1 MYRILLVEDD
11 IDLSKE
17 IALALEKWGFKVELI
32 DDFEIVLDEFM
43 DKKPDVV
50 LLDVNLPLYNG
61 FYWCEKIRA
70 ISNVPLIFLS
80 SRDSDMDLIMGINN
94 GADDYI
100 TKPFSIDILVTKI
113 NGIIRRVYNYS
124 DSNSILYCEDLM
136 FDVGKGIIKH
146 KYKDKSIELTKN
158 EIKILTLL
166 LKNKNRVV
174 SRESLMMTLWDVVV
188 SIINIYLFA
197 IDIFKNRYSE
207 LIYLDFLVLFI
218 IMVFFVIDYINF
230 RNSYINLYNCIENS
244 GEIDSYLVDGQSFE
258 ENLIKDIIE
267 NLKMKN
273 NSDIEGYKQS
283 LKELDEYIAKWV
295 HEIKIPI
302 SSLSIITDRLS
313 SIEDSLDIKNQVAKI
328 NFLVNSILY
337 SSRSNTMFEDV
348 FINKFNLEK
357 LVKMSIKNNS
367 FLLIKN
373 NVEVSLNELENDV
386 YTDSKCMSYILDQI
400 INNAIK
406 YSKEVGK
413 IEFNSKKLE
422 NGVVL
427 SIKDFGIGIDEE
439 DISRVFDKGFT
450 GKNGRNQLYKS
461 TGMGMYFVKKMIDSL
476 GHEIEVCSENG
487 SYTIFNIYFYDI
499 SDYLSLDS

>member
-1 MYRILLVEDD
+1 MLVKY
-11 IDLSKE
+11 LKGRSKY
-17 IALALEKWGFKVELI
+17 IAL
-32 DDFEIVLDEFM
+32 
-43 DKKPDVV
+43 
-50 LLDVNLPLYNG
+50 PL
-61 FYWCEKIRA
+61 
-70 ISNVPLIFLS
+70 
-80 SRDSDMDLIMGINN
+80 
-94 GADDYI
+94 
-100 TKPFSIDILVTKI
+100 
-113 NGIIRRVYNYS
+113 
-124 DSNSILYCEDLM
+124 
-136 FDVGKGIIKH
+136 
-146 KYKDKSIELTKN
+146 
-158 EIKILTLL
+158 
-166 LKNKNRVV
+166 
-174 SRESLMMTLWDVVV
+174 VVV

-197 IDIFKNRYSE
+197 IDIFKNKYSE

-230 RNSYINLYNCIENS
+230 RNSYTNLYNCIENS

-267 NLKMKN
+267 NLKIKN
-273 NSDIEGYKQS
+273 NSDIETYKQS

-386 YTDSKCMSYILDQI
+386 YTDSKCMSYVLDQI

-427 SIKDFGIGIDEE
+427 SIKDFGIGINEE

-450 GKNGRNQLYKS
+450 GKNGRNQLYKF

>member
-1 MYRILLVEDD
+1 MLVKY
-11 IDLSKE
+11 LKGRSKY
-17 IALALEKWGFKVELI
+17 IAL
-32 DDFEIVLDEFM
+32 
-43 DKKPDVV
+43 
-50 LLDVNLPLYNG
+50 PL
-61 FYWCEKIRA
+61 
-70 ISNVPLIFLS
+70 
-80 SRDSDMDLIMGINN
+80 
-94 GADDYI
+94 
-100 TKPFSIDILVTKI
+100 
-113 NGIIRRVYNYS
+113 
-124 DSNSILYCEDLM
+124 
-136 FDVGKGIIKH
+136 
-146 KYKDKSIELTKN
+146 
-158 EIKILTLL
+158 
-166 LKNKNRVV
+166 
-174 SRESLMMTLWDVVV
+174 VVV

-197 IDIFKNRYSE
+197 IDIFKNKYSE

-230 RNSYINLYNCIENS
+230 RNSYTNLYNCIENS

-267 NLKMKN
+267 NLKIKN
-273 NSDIEGYKQS
+273 NSDIETYKQS

-386 YTDSKCMSYILDQI
+386 YTDSKCMSYVLDQI

-427 SIKDFGIGIDEE
+427 SIKDFGIGINEE

-450 GKNGRNQLYKS
+450 VKNGRNQLYKS

-476 GHEIEVCSENG
+476 GHEIEVCSKIG

-499 SDYLSLDS
+499 SDYLSIDS

>member
-1 MYRILLVEDD
+1 MLVKY
-11 IDLSKE
+11 LKGRSKY
-17 IALALEKWGFKVELI
+17 IAL
-32 DDFEIVLDEFM
+32 
-43 DKKPDVV
+43 
-50 LLDVNLPLYNG
+50 PL
-61 FYWCEKIRA
+61 
-70 ISNVPLIFLS
+70 
-80 SRDSDMDLIMGINN
+80 
-94 GADDYI
+94 
-100 TKPFSIDILVTKI
+100 
-113 NGIIRRVYNYS
+113 
-124 DSNSILYCEDLM
+124 
-136 FDVGKGIIKH
+136 
-146 KYKDKSIELTKN
+146 
-158 EIKILTLL
+158 
-166 LKNKNRVV
+166 
-174 SRESLMMTLWDVVV
+174 VVV

-197 IDIFKNRYSE
+197 IDIFKNKYSE

-230 RNSYINLYNCIENS
+230 RNSYTNLYNCIENS

-267 NLKMKN
+267 NLKIKN
-273 NSDIEGYKQS
+273 NSDIETYKQS

-373 NVEVSLNELENDV
+373 NIEVSLNELENDV
-386 YTDSKCMSYILDQI
+386 YTDSKCMSYVLDQI

-427 SIKDFGIGIDEE
+427 SIKDFGIGINEE
-439 DISRVFDKGFT
+439 DISRVFDKEFT

>member
-1 MYRILLVEDD
+1 MLVKY
-11 IDLSKE
+11 LKGRSKY
-17 IALALEKWGFKVELI
+17 IAL
-32 DDFEIVLDEFM
+32 
-43 DKKPDVV
+43 
-50 LLDVNLPLYNG
+50 PL
-61 FYWCEKIRA
+61 
-70 ISNVPLIFLS
+70 
-80 SRDSDMDLIMGINN
+80 
-94 GADDYI
+94 
-100 TKPFSIDILVTKI
+100 
-113 NGIIRRVYNYS
+113 
-124 DSNSILYCEDLM
+124 
-136 FDVGKGIIKH
+136 
-146 KYKDKSIELTKN
+146 
-158 EIKILTLL
+158 
-166 LKNKNRVV
+166 
-174 SRESLMMTLWDVVV
+174 VVV

-197 IDIFKNRYSE
+197 IDIFKNKYSE

-230 RNSYINLYNCIENS
+230 RNSYTNLYNCIENS

-267 NLKMKN
+267 NLKIKN
-273 NSDIEGYKQS
+273 NSDIETYKQS

-337 SSRSNTMFEDV
+337 SSRNNTMFEDV

-357 LVKMSIKNNS
+357 LIKMSIKNNS

-386 YTDSKCMSYILDQI
+386 YTDSKCMSYVLDQI

-427 SIKDFGIGIDEE
+427 SIKDFGIGINEE

-450 GKNGRNQLYKS
+450 GKNGRNQLYKF

>member
-1 MYRILLVEDD
+1 M
-11 IDLSKE
+11 
-17 IALALEKWGFKVELI
+17 
-32 DDFEIVLDEFM
+32 
-43 DKKPDVV
+43 
-50 LLDVNLPLYNG
+50 
-61 FYWCEKIRA
+61 
-70 ISNVPLIFLS
+70 
-80 SRDSDMDLIMGINN
+80 
-94 GADDYI
+94 
-100 TKPFSIDILVTKI
+100 
-113 NGIIRRVYNYS
+113 
-124 DSNSILYCEDLM
+124 
-136 FDVGKGIIKH
+136 
-146 KYKDKSIELTKN
+146 
-158 EIKILTLL
+158 
-166 LKNKNRVV
+166 
-174 SRESLMMTLWDVVV
+174 
-188 SIINIYLFA
+188 
-197 IDIFKNRYSE
+197 
-207 LIYLDFLVLFI
+207 
-218 IMVFFVIDYINF
+218 
-230 RNSYINLYNCIENS
+230 
-244 GEIDSYLVDGQSFE
+244 
-258 ENLIKDIIE
+258 
-267 NLKMKN
+267 
-273 NSDIEGYKQS
+273 
-283 LKELDEYIAKWV
+283 DEYIAKWV

-386 YTDSKCMSYILDQI
+386 YTDSKCMSYVLDQI

-427 SIKDFGIGIDEE
+427 SIKDFGIGINEE

-450 GKNGRNQLYKS
+450 GKNGRNQLYES